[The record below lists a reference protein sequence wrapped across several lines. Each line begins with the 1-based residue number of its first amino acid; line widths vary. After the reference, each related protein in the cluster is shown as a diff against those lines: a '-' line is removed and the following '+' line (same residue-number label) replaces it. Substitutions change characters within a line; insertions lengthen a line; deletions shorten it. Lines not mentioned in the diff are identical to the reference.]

1 MSRSWTTRPQRDG
14 EPHDAY
20 VFTSRARFEEGIERG
35 ELLEWTNFLGNYYGT
50 PIPDP
55 PVDTDVVLEI
65 ELDGAR
71 QVRLTHPE
79 ALVIFVVAPSRDE
92 QIRRLRGRGDPEGK
106 VEERVRKALDEEP
119 IGRAMAD
126 AVVVNDDLDRA
137 VNQIATMIDTRRARR
152 SR

>member
-1 MSRSWTTRPQRDG
+1 LSRSWTTRPRRDG
-14 EPHDAY
+14 ESQDAY
-20 VFTSRARFEEGIERG
+20 VFTSRARFEEGIEHG

-50 PIPDP
+50 PIPQP
-55 PVDTDVVLEI
+55 PDGTDVVLEI

-79 ALVIFVVAPSRDE
+79 ALVIFVVAPSREE

-137 VNQIATMIDTRRARR
+137 VNQIATMIETRRAPR

>member
-1 MSRSWTTRPQRDG
+1 MSRSWTTRARREG
-14 EPHDAY
+14 ESADAY
-20 VFTSRARFEEGIERG
+20 VFTTRARFERAIEDG

-50 PIPDP
+50 PIPHSP
-55 PVDTDVVLEI
+55 PGDDVVLEI

-71 QVRLTHPE
+71 QVRLTDPD
-79 ALVIFVVAPSRDE
+79 ALVVFVVAPSRDE

-126 AVVVNDDLDRA
+126 VVVVNDDLDRA
-137 VNQIATMIDTRRARR
+137 VRQIADVIGERRALPLA
-152 SR
+152 